1 MTPFEHS
8 YHTMNM
14 RCVTTVY
21 ELTPFN
27 NTIIKEN
34 VFYPM
39 FLFALCVA
47 VFAGSVEIDAAVNKR
62 CSDV

>member
-1 MTPFEHS
+1 
-8 YHTMNM
+8 M
-14 RCVTTVY
+14 RCVTTLH
-21 ELTPFN
+21 ELTSFN

-47 VFAGSVEIDAAVNKR
+47 MFAGLVEIDAAVNKR

>member
-1 MTPFEHS
+1 
-8 YHTMNM
+8 M
-14 RCVTTVY
+14 RCVTTVH
-21 ELTPFN
+21 ELTSFN
-27 NTIIKEN
+27 NTTIKGN

-47 VFAGSVEIDAAVNKR
+47 VFAGLVEIDAAVNKR